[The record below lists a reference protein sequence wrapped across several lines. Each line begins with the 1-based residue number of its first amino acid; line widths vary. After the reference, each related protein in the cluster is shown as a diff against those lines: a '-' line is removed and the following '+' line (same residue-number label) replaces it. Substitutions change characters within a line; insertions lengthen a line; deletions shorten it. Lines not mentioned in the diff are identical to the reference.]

1 LDFISI
7 LEDEEIVAN
16 ASKILKMMLNDP
28 DKVIMSYKSYNI
40 AKLLVYSISKFV
52 DKSDLVIIGKQIK
65 LIFRAD
71 GRLRKIH

>member
-1 LDFISI
+1 
-7 LEDEEIVAN
+7 
-16 ASKILKMMLNDP
+16 MLNDP